1 MGDDSAS
8 YIRMVQ
14 HLIEKCLIFRMSK
27 DECMEALSKHANI
40 KPVITSTVWNELEK
54 ENREFFE
61 SYSQSQSQSQSSSG
75 KDLMSEAETS
85 KLIQKLISD
94 HQANTSDNEAK

>member
-40 KPVITSTVWNELEK
+40 KHVITSTVWNELEK
-54 ENREFFE
+54 ENREFFQ
-61 SYSQSQSQSQSSSG
+61 SYSQSQSSSG
-75 KDLMSEAETS
+75 KDPMSEAETS

-94 HQANTSDNEAK
+94 HQANTSDNDAK

>member
-1 MGDDSAS
+1 M
-8 YIRMVQ
+8 RVQ

-27 DECMEALSKHANI
+27 DECMEALFRHANI
-40 KPVITSTVWNELEK
+40 KRVITSTVWKELEK
-54 ENREFFE
+54 ENREFFN
-61 SYSQSQSQSQSSSG
+61 SYSLSQSQSSSG

-94 HQANTSDNEAK
+94 NDAK

>member
-1 MGDDSAS
+1 MQAYNMMVLLFGIPIDILISTDSFLKFEPIRSNASAS
-8 YIRMVQ
+8 QTQNANRVQ

-27 DECMEALSKHANI
+27 DECMEALFRHANI
-40 KPVITSTVWNELEK
+40 K
-54 ENREFFE
+54 R
-61 SYSQSQSQSQSSSG
+61 SQSSSG

-94 HQANTSDNEAK
+94 NDAK